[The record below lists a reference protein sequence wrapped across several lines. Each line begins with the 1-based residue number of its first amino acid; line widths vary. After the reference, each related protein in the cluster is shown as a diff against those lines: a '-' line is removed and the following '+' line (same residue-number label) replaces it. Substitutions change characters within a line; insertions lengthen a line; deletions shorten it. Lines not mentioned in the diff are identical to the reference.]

1 MEKEPDGVTRS
12 RQMRK
17 FIISEIYSTEQ
28 SYLSHMKT
36 LKKTFMDPCI
46 NASTSP
52 PLVNKDDIRII
63 FAHLDDLIKL
73 SDKFVETIETS
84 MDPYEVYDSKLG
96 QVFLD
101 FAEGFEVYKKYA
113 ENIQRSRQLLTKK
126 VNQSVFYRRL
136 RNEKRK
142 ILDLALVII

>member
-1 MEKEPDGVTRS
+1 
-12 RQMRK
+12 
-17 FIISEIYSTEQ
+17 
-28 SYLSHMKT
+28 
-36 LKKTFMDPCI
+36 MDPCI

-126 VNQSVFYRRL
+126 VNQSVFYRRFVS
-136 RNEKRK
+136 
-142 ILDLALVII
+142 VIILLILFLCLYYLYCLYCIVCIR